1 MPGLVPG
8 LLPVLVPVLVP
19 VVVPAARCAQAMQL
33 RLDWHALETLHAQ
46 AIQEDQEG
54 TDWSLWNG
62 QCLPVCHANVYNDLA
77 SVWMMLA

>member
-1 MPGLVPG
+1 
-8 LLPVLVPVLVP
+8 
-19 VVVPAARCAQAMQL
+19 MQL